1 HHPDGRCADHR
12 RLSQDRRI
20 IGADLWKLA
29 QAPLNATLR
38 LEPCELADALAAA
51 DAQQRYLD
59 SIRATVAALDWSR
72 ATLYK
77 K

>member
-1 HHPDGRCADHR
+1 MSG
-12 RLSQDRRI
+12 SVGGRRI
-20 IGADLWKLA
+20 FQQQG
-29 QAPLNATLR
+29 
-38 LEPCELADALAAA
+38 DALAAA
-51 DAQQRYLD
+51 EEQQRYLD